1 MVFPMQRSTNIGTMP
16 ETTSG
21 SKSIRKRISLIDL
34 YVYAEEKGIDVDWVS
49 MRKAESLSA
58 ELPDGSL
65 CIAMD
70 PWKMES
76 IAKEVVA
83 LGHELGHCSTG
94 AFYNRFSKRDIM
106 QKHENRA
113 DKWAIKKLVPMEE
126 LDAAVAE
133 GHTEL
138 WDLAEYFGVTED
150 FMRKAVCWY
159 THGNLATELYF

>member
-16 ETTSG
+16 ETTSV
-21 SKSIRKRISLIDL
+21 SKSSRKRISLIDL
-34 YVYAEEKGIDVDWVS
+34 YAYAEEKGIDVDWVS
-49 MRKAESLSA
+49 MRKAESFQQNCQTGPLYCYGPL
-58 ELPDGSL
+58 ENGKH
-65 CIAMD
+65 C
-70 PWKMES
+70 
-76 IAKEVVA
+76 KEVVA

>member
-1 MVFPMQRSTNIGTMP
+1 MP

-106 QKHENRA
+106 QKHENRCG
-113 DKWAIKKLVPMEE
+113 K
-126 LDAAVAE
+126 
-133 GHTEL
+133 
-138 WDLAEYFGVTED
+138 
-150 FMRKAVCWY
+150 R
-159 THGNLATELYF
+159 